1 VNFADSSGFFASF
14 VAGINIIFVVMSE
27 KQRTLA
33 KSISLSGKGLH
44 TGVNV
49 RITFNPAPANHG
61 YKFCRT
67 DLPGKP
73 VIDALAEYVSDTS
86 RGTTIQQNNV
96 SVGTVEHVLASFYG
110 LGVDNALIELDGP
123 EAPIMGGSAQ
133 KFVEA
138 IKEAGIVEQDE
149 ERNYFVI
156 KEKLAYSDEERGVDL
171 IVYPDDHLSINVLI
185 DYNSRILGNQYAI
198 LDNIDEFEKN
208 IYNSRTFVFF
218 HELEPLY
225 RNGLIK
231 GGDLDN
237 AVVILEKEVEQEE
250 IDRIARLFRRP
261 GISKHTAGVL
271 NNTELRY
278 PNEPARHKLLDLL
291 GDLAL
296 VGFPFKGKV
305 VATKPGHYANTR
317 LARIIRQE
325 MKKSLSKHK
334 IPFYDPNRPPVYTL
348 EDIKKRLPH
357 RAPFLLVDKIISLDE
372 TTVVGIKNVTFN
384 ESFFQGHFPDEP
396 VMPGVLLVEAL
407 AQSGGLL
414 VLSGLDEP
422 ERYSTYFL
430 KIDKLKFKQ
439 KVVPGDTIILKM
451 ELTEPLRRGIVTMY
465 GQAFVGNNLVVE
477 GEMTAQVIK
486 NK

>member
-1 VNFADSSGFFASF
+1 
-14 VAGINIIFVVMSE
+14 MSE

-33 KSISLSGKGLH
+33 RDITLNGKGLH

-49 RITFNPAPANHG
+49 NITFKPAPANHG

-73 VIDALAEYVSDTS
+73 VIDALAEHVSDTS
-86 RGTTIQQNNV
+86 RGTTLLQNNA
-96 SVGTVEHVLASFYG
+96 SVATIEHVLASFYG
-110 LGVDNALIELDGP
+110 LGVDNAFIEIDGP

-138 IKEAGIVEQDE
+138 IKEAGIVELKED
-149 ERNYFVI
+149 RNYFVI
-156 KEKLAYSDEERGVDL
+156 KQKIAYSDEEHGVDL

-198 LDNIDEFEKN
+198 LDTIDDFVKN

-218 HELEPLY
+218 HELEHLHKM
-225 RNGLIK
+225 GLIK

-237 AVVILEKEVEQEE
+237 AVVILEKEVEQDE
-250 IDRIARLFRRP
+250 IDRIARLFNRP
-261 GISKHTAGVL
+261 GINKHTAGVL

-296 VGFPFKGKV
+296 IGHPLKGKV
-305 VATKPGHYANTR
+305 VATRPGHYANTR
-317 LARIIRQE
+317 MAKIIRQE
-325 MKKSLSKHK
+325 MKKSMKLN
-334 IPFYDPNRPPVYTL
+334 IPVYNPSQPPLYSL
-348 EDIKKRLPH
+348 EEIKKRLPH
-357 RAPFLLVDKIISLDE
+357 RFPFLLVDKLISLDQ

-384 ESFFQGHFPDEP
+384 EPFFQGHFPDEP

-407 AQSGGLL
+407 AQCGGLL
-414 VLSGLDEP
+414 ILSGVEDP
-422 ERYSTYFL
+422 EKYSTYFL
-430 KIDKLKFKQ
+430 KIDKLKFKH
-439 KVVPGDTIILKM
+439 KVVPGDTVILKM

-465 GQAFVGNNLVVE
+465 GQAFVGNNIVVE

>member
-1 VNFADSSGFFASF
+1 
-14 VAGINIIFVVMSE
+14 MSE

-33 KSISLSGKGLH
+33 GDISLKGKGLH

-49 RITFNPAPANHG
+49 NITFKPAPANHG

-73 VIDALAEYVSDTS
+73 LIDALAEHVSDTS
-86 RGTTIQQNNV
+86 RGTTLLQNNA
-96 SVGTVEHVLASFYG
+96 SVATIEHVLASFYG
-110 LGVDNALIELDGP
+110 LGVDNALIEIDGP
-123 EAPIMGGSAQ
+123 EAPIMGGSAL

-138 IKEAGIVEQDE
+138 IKEAGIMELKED
-149 ERNYFVI
+149 RNYYVVKQKI
-156 KEKLAYSDEERGVDL
+156 AYSDEEHGVDL

-198 LDNIDEFEKN
+198 LDTIDDFEKN
-208 IYNSRTFVFF
+208 ICSSRTFVFF

-225 RNGLIK
+225 KMGLIK

-237 AVVILEKEVEQEE
+237 AVVILEKEVSQEE
-250 IDRIARLFRRP
+250 IDRIARLFNRP

-271 NNTELRY
+271 NNTELRF

-296 VGFPFKGKV
+296 VGHPVKGKV
-305 VATKPGHYANTR
+305 VATRPGHYANTR
-317 LARIIRQE
+317 LSKTIRQE

-334 IPFYDPNRPPVYTL
+334 IPVYDPNLPPVYTL
-348 EDIKKRLPH
+348 EDIKKRIPH

-384 ESFFQGHFPDEP
+384 EPFFQGHFPDEP
-396 VMPGVLLVEAL
+396 VMPGVLMVEAL

-430 KIDKLKFKQ
+430 KIDKLKFKH
-439 KVVPGDTIILKM
+439 KVVPGDTLILKM
-451 ELTEPLRRGIVTMY
+451 ELTEPMRRGIVTMF
-465 GQAFVGNNLVVE
+465 GQAFVGNNLVLE